1 MAAGRYSRRE
11 HLLLPWLDRL
21 VAEGQ
26 ELSESAQPRALEQA
40 EAEAAAELGYD
51 EAEGYVEDAEGLR
64 PFKDVQLPESDVE
77 PAAEP
82 DDAADGDAESQ
93 AETDPCP
100 DGDFG
105 LGRGRRRAVSMTP
118 ASRQE
123 GRDPN

>member
-11 HLLLPWLDRL
+11 HLVLPWLDRL

-26 ELSESAQPRALEQA
+26 ELSEAARPRALEQE

-51 EAEGYVEDAEGLR
+51 DAEGYVEDAEGLR
-64 PFKDVQLPESDVE
+64 PIKDVQLPESDVE

-82 DDAADGDAESQ
+82 DDAAKPQ

-100 DGDFG
+100 DGDLDSAG
-105 LGRGRRRAVSMTP
+105 AGGE
-118 ASRQE
+118 Q
-123 GRDPN
+123 